1 MGSSW
6 RRKSAPD
13 EWRFY
18 IQSQMNGDFSNKNGG
33 KQSFNAPFSAS
44 HLEKTRTSASDFAS
58 QSRTNEKPPVVRR
71 GNPKRMQNRQGF
83 HCGNPKRM
91 QNRRASSPCPP
102 RHPSRTLPTN
112 EWRKF
117 IRFRNEWRKL
127 ARYSA
132 GSFPQTNADPPFVLK
147 RKKTAGHSDRQDGG
161 THGDPPIIRSE
172 RQDECTRIRHSFS
185 GERKPPVV
193 EKHAGF
199 RPPTHGGQLPMAPE
213 KTHGAVLV
221 IAKRTNTCQPLAIG
235 QSAGSIAAARHRS
248 KWRAAS

>member
-1 MGSSW
+1 MAIS
-6 RRKSAPD
+6 RT
-13 EWRFY
+13 
-18 IQSQMNGDFSNKNGG
+18 KNGG

-117 IRFRNEWRKL
+117 IRFRNKWRKL
-127 ARYSA
+127 AHYSA
-132 GSFPQTNADPPFVLK
+132 GSLPQTNADPPFVLK
-147 RKKTAGHSDRQDGG
+147 RKKTASRRETHRLPAASSRRPTPDR
-161 THGDPPIIRSE
+161 PRE
-172 RQDECTRIRHSFS
+172 
-185 GERKPPVV
+185 
-193 EKHAGF
+193 A
-199 RPPTHGGQLPMAPE
+199 
-213 KTHGAVLV
+213 HGAALT
-221 IAKRTNTCQPLAIG
+221 ITKRTNTCQPLAIG
-235 QSAGSIAAARHRS
+235 QSAGCIAAARHRS
-248 KWRAAS
+248 KWRAAA

>member
-1 MGSSW
+1 MPASPEQMKSRQSSAAATQNVCRTAGHLPLVHLGIHPGHY
-6 RRKSAPD
+6 RRMSGGNSYVF
-13 EWRFY
+13 EISGGNSHT
-18 IQSQMNGDFSNKNGG
+18 IQQV
-33 KQSFNAPFSAS
+33 P
-44 HLEKTRTSASDFAS
+44 
-58 QSRTNEKPPVVRR
+58 SR
-71 GNPKRMQNRQGF
+71 KRMQI
-83 HCGNPKRM
+83 
-91 QNRRASSPCPP
+91 
-102 RHPSRTLPTN
+102 RH
-112 EWRKF
+112 
-117 IRFRNEWRKL
+117 
-127 ARYSA
+127 
-132 GSFPQTNADPPFVLK
+132 SFSDE
-147 RKKTAGHSDRQDGG
+147 KTAGHSDRQDGG

-248 KWRAAS
+248 KWRAAA

>member
-1 MGSSW
+1 MAIS
-6 RRKSAPD
+6 RT
-13 EWRFY
+13 
-18 IQSQMNGDFSNKNGG
+18 KNGG

-83 HCGNPKRM
+83 HCGNSKRM
-91 QNRRASSPCPP
+91 QNRRASSPCLP

-117 IRFRNEWRKL
+117 IRFRNKWRKL
-127 ARYSA
+127 AHYSA
-132 GSFPQTNADPPFVLK
+132 GSLPQTHADPPFVLK

-185 GERKPPVV
+185 NERKPPVV

-199 RPPTHGGQLPMAPE
+199 RPPTPDRPREAHGTALAIT
-213 KTHGAVLV
+213 KC
-221 IAKRTNTCQPLAIG
+221 TNTCQLPAIG
-235 QSAGSIAAARHRS
+235 QSAGCIAAARHRS
-248 KWRAAS
+248 KWQGAA

>member
-1 MGSSW
+1 MAIS
-6 RRKSAPD
+6 RT
-13 EWRFY
+13 
-18 IQSQMNGDFSNKNGG
+18 KNGG

-44 HLEKTRTSASDFAS
+44 HLEKTRISASDFAS

-71 GNPKRMQNRQGF
+71 GS
-83 HCGNPKRM
+83 PKRM

-248 KWRAAS
+248 KWRAAA

>member
-1 MGSSW
+1 MAIS
-6 RRKSAPD
+6 RT
-13 EWRFY
+13 
-18 IQSQMNGDFSNKNGG
+18 KNGG

-44 HLEKTRTSASDFAS
+44 HLEKTRISASDFAS

-71 GNPKRMQNRQGF
+71 GNPKRMQNRRAFRRGNPKRIQNRQAF
-83 HCGNPKRM
+83 HCGNSERM

-127 ARYSA
+127 AHYSA
-132 GSFPQTNADPPFVLK
+132 GSLPQTHADPPFVLK

-185 GERKPPVV
+185 D
-193 EKHAGF
+193 EKNRQSSRNTQAPG
-199 RPPTHGGQLPMAPE
+199 RQL
-213 KTHGAVLV
+213 T
-221 IAKRTNTCQPLAIG
+221 
-235 QSAGSIAAARHRS
+235 AANSR
-248 KWRAAS
+248 

>member
-6 RRKSAPD
+6 RRESASPD

-44 HLEKTRTSASDFAS
+44 HLEKTRISASDFAS

-71 GNPKRMQNRQGF
+71 GS
-83 HCGNPKRM
+83 PKRM

-117 IRFRNEWRKL
+117 IRFRNKWRKL
-127 ARYSA
+127 AHYSA
-132 GSFPQTNADPPFVLK
+132 GSLPQTHADPPFVLK
-147 RKKTAGHSDRQDGG
+147 RKKTASRREARRLPAANSRRPTPDR
-161 THGDPPIIRSE
+161 PRE
-172 RQDECTRIRHSFS
+172 
-185 GERKPPVV
+185 
-193 EKHAGF
+193 A
-199 RPPTHGGQLPMAPE
+199 
-213 KTHGAVLV
+213 HGAALA
-221 IAKRTNTCQPLAIG
+221 ITKRTNTCQLPAIG
-235 QSAGSIAAARHRS
+235 QSAGCIAAARHRS
-248 KWRAAS
+248 KWRAAA